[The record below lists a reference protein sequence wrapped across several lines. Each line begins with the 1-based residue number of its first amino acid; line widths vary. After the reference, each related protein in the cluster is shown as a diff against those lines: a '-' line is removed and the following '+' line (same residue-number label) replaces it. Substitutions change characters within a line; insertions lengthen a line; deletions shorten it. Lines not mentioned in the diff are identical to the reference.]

1 MRIHKPSLKSFLK
14 LGSACIFAL
23 LGAVFCSQ
31 EMPPSVDMSGDMSVA
46 VSPDMVAFSCCGHP
60 GDLGNS
66 KGVGQYC
73 TTNAQ
78 CTGSAKICSYA
89 YAPDKKSYICTT
101 VCFSA
106 TDTTSCGEGA
116 ICAKDSSSGLF
127 GCVPMTCVNNPPP
140 GCMN

>member
-1 MRIHKPSLKSFLK
+1 MRIPKPSLKSFIK
-14 LGSACIFAL
+14 LGSVGIFAL
-23 LGAVFCSQ
+23 LGAVSCSQ
-31 EMPPSVDMSGDMSVA
+31 DMPPVDMTASSGDMSVA
-46 VSPDMVAFSCCGHP
+46 VSPDMVAFSCCGHV

-73 TTNAQ
+73 TTNSQ

-116 ICAKDSSSGLF
+116 ACVKDSS
-127 GCVPMTCVNNPPP
+127 
-140 GCMN
+140 